1 MALNGVMAVIRR
13 YFTEFDSFEA
23 NYVTVVKVR
32 PTHSAPKNVAQRIYI
47 RQYMNYND
55 ILRYYSERVR

>member
-32 PTHSAPKNVAQRIYI
+32 PTHSAPK
-47 RQYMNYND
+47 M
-55 ILRYYSERVR
+55 